1 MLKGRNLSGR
11 RLIVD
16 ITPLRES
23 PKFRILYL
31 GQLLA
36 HLGRQITIVAVP
48 YQVFLLTDSTL
59 AVGALG
65 IAQFIPLMAVSLVS
79 GAVADAF
86 DRRKLLVLGFV
97 VVAMTAVGLM
107 LNASAAEPA
116 LWPLYALSALNAAIG
131 AITNPARMAAI
142 PALLRRELLP
152 SGFALNSTMHEV
164 AAAVGPA
171 LAGLLIAQYSLPLT
185 YAVEAVAFAA
195 AAITLV
201 WVGPLRPEG
210 GGRAVSLSSIR
221 EGFTYLRGQALLQSG
236 FLIDLNAMIF
246 GMPHALFPA
255 LGTEIFSGDASTVGL
270 LYAAPGIGALIAALT
285 SGWVSPVSRRGRV
298 VVIAVVIWGV
308 AITIFGL
315 ISYLPL
321 ALALLAVAG
330 AADVVSA
337 VFRNTILQLVV
348 PDALRGRLSA
358 VHTAVVGGGP
368 RLGDLE
374 AGAVAAVTSVRFSV
388 VSGGVAC
395 VIGALAIARFMPQL
409 WNYRDEVPVD
419 ELAGDAFEQTGDVA
433 PEN

>member
-1 MLKGRNLSGR
+1 MSGRNVPGR

-23 PKFRILYL
+23 PRFRILYL

-36 HLGRQITIVAVP
+36 HFGRQITVVAVP
-48 YQVFLLTDSTL
+48 YQVFLLTGSTL

-65 IAQFIPLMAVSLVS
+65 IAQFIPLIAVSLVG

-86 DRRKLLVLGFV
+86 DRRKLLVAGHVLL
-97 VVAMTAVGLM
+97 AMTAVGLM

-116 LWPLYALSALNAAIG
+116 VWPLYALSAVSAALS
-131 AITNPARMAAI
+131 AINGPARMAAI

-164 AAAVGPA
+164 GAAVGPA
-171 LAGLLIAQYSLPLT
+171 LAGVLIAQYSLRFT
-185 YAVEAVAFAA
+185 YAAEAVALAA
-195 AAITLV
+195 AAFTLA

-210 GGRAVSLSSIR
+210 GGRAVSVSSIV
-221 EGFTYLRGQALLQSG
+221 EGLTYLKGQPLLQSG
-236 FLIDLNAMIF
+236 FLIDLNAMVF

-255 LGTEIFSGDASTVGL
+255 LGTVIFGGDASTVGL
-270 LYAAPGIGALIAALT
+270 LYAAPGVGALIAALT
-285 SGWVSPVSRRGRV
+285 SGWAGTVSRRGRI

-315 ISYLPL
+315 IGHLPL
-321 ALALLAVAG
+321 ALLLLAVAG
-330 AADVVSA
+330 AADVVSV

-348 PDALRGRLSA
+348 PDSLRGRLSA

-374 AGAVAAVTSVRFSV
+374 AGAVASLTSVRFSV
-388 VSGGVAC
+388 VSGGIAC

-409 WNYRDEVPVD
+409 WRYRDEVTP
-419 ELAGDAFEQTGDVA
+419 
-433 PEN
+433 PP

>member
-1 MLKGRNLSGR
+1 MSDRKIPGR
-11 RLIVD
+11 RLVVD

-23 PKFRILYL
+23 PRFRILYL

-36 HLGRQITIVAVP
+36 HFGRQITIVAVP
-48 YQVFLLTDSTL
+48 YQVFLITDSTL

-65 IAQFIPLMAVSLVS
+65 IAQFIPLIAGSLVG

-86 DRRKLLVLGFV
+86 DRRKLLVLGYV
-97 VVAMTAVGLM
+97 VVGMTAVGLM
-107 LNASAAEPA
+107 LNASAATPA

-131 AITNPARMAAI
+131 AVTTPARMAAI

-185 YAVEAVAFAA
+185 YAAEAVAFAA
-195 AAITLV
+195 AAFTLL

-210 GGRAVSLSSIR
+210 GGRAVSISSIK
-221 EGFTYLRGQALLQSG
+221 EGLTYLKGQPLLQSG

-255 LGTEIFSGDASTVGL
+255 LGTEIFGGDASTVGL
-270 LYAAPGIGALIAALT
+270 LYAAPGVGALIAALT
-285 SGWVSPVSRRGRV
+285 SGWVGSVSRRGRV
-298 VVIAVVIWGV
+298 VVIAVVVWGV

-315 ISYLPL
+315 ISFLPL
-321 ALALLAVAG
+321 ALLLLAAAG

-348 PDALRGRLSA
+348 PDSLRGRLSA

-374 AGAVAAVTSVRFSV
+374 AGAVASLTSVRFSV
-388 VSGGVAC
+388 VSGGIAC
-395 VIGALAIARFMPQL
+395 VIGALAIARFMPRL
-409 WNYRDEVPVD
+409 WNYRDELPAD
-419 ELAGDAFEQTGDVA
+419 DLAGHAFEKTGDIA
-433 PEN
+433 PED

>member
-1 MLKGRNLSGR
+1 MKPRNIPGR
-11 RLIVD
+11 RLVVD

-23 PKFRILYL
+23 PRFRILYL

-36 HLGRQITIVAVP
+36 HFGRQITIVAVP
-48 YQVFLLTDSTL
+48 YQVFLITDSTL

-65 IAQFIPLMAVSLVS
+65 IAQFIPLIAGSLVG

-86 DRRKLLVLGFV
+86 DRRKLLVLGYV
-97 VVAMTAVGLM
+97 VVGLTAVGLM
-107 LNASAAEPA
+107 LNASAATPA

-131 AITNPARMAAI
+131 AVTTPARMAAI

-171 LAGLLIAQYSLPLT
+171 LAGLLIARYSLPLT
-185 YAVEAVAFAA
+185 YAAEAVAFAA
-195 AAITLV
+195 AAITLA

-210 GGRAVSLSSIR
+210 GGRSVSISSIK
-221 EGFTYLRGQALLQSG
+221 EGLTYLKGQPLLQSG

-255 LGTEIFSGDASTVGL
+255 LGTAIFGGDASTVGL
-270 LYAAPGIGALIAALT
+270 LYAAPGVGALIAALT
-285 SGWVSPVSRRGRV
+285 SGWVSSVSRRGRV

-308 AITIFGL
+308 AITLFGL
-315 ISYLPL
+315 ISFLPL
-321 ALALLAVAG
+321 ALLLLAVAG

-348 PDALRGRLSA
+348 PDSLRGRLSA

-368 RLGDLE
+368 RLGDME
-374 AGAVAAVTSVRFSV
+374 AGAVASLTSVRFSV
-388 VSGGVAC
+388 VSGGIAC
-395 VIGALAIARFMPQL
+395 VIGALAIARFMPRL
-409 WNYRDEVPVD
+409 WNYRDEPPAD
-419 ELAGDAFEQTGDVA
+419 DLAGRAFEKAGDIA
-433 PEN
+433 PED

>member
-1 MLKGRNLSGR
+1 MLKGRNLPGR

-23 PKFRILYL
+23 PRFRILYL

-36 HLGRQITIVAVP
+36 HFGRQITIVAVP
-48 YQVFLLTDSTL
+48 YQVFLITDSTL

-65 IAQFIPLMAVSLVS
+65 IAQFIPLMAGSLLG

-86 DRRKLLVLGFV
+86 DRRKLLVLGYV
-97 VVAMTAVGLM
+97 VVGMTAVGLM

-116 LWPLYALSALNAAIG
+116 LWPLYALSALNAAVG
-131 AITNPARMAAI
+131 AVTTPARMAAI

-171 LAGLLIAQYSLPLT
+171 LAGLLIARYSLPLT
-185 YAVEAVAFAA
+185 YAAEAAAFAA
-195 AAITLV
+195 AAITLA
-201 WVGPLRPEG
+201 WVGALRPEG
-210 GGRAVSLSSIR
+210 GGRAVGLSSIR
-221 EGFTYLRGQALLQSG
+221 EGLTYLRSQPLLQSG
-236 FLIDLNAMIF
+236 FIIDLNAMIF

-255 LGTEIFSGDASTVGL
+255 IGTAIFGGDATTVGL
-270 LYAAPGIGALIAALT
+270 LYAAPGIGALLAALT
-285 SGWVSPVSRRGRV
+285 SGWVGSVSRRGRV
-298 VVIAVVIWGV
+298 VVIAVVVWGI

-315 ISYLPL
+315 ISYLPM
-321 ALALLAVAG
+321 ALVLLAVAG

-388 VSGGVAC
+388 VSGGIAC
-395 VIGALAIARFMPQL
+395 VVGALAIARLMPQL
-409 WNYRDEVPVD
+409 WGYRDEVTQPTAMPA
-419 ELAGDAFEQTGDVA
+419 ELSIE
-433 PEN
+433 EIE

>member
-1 MLKGRNLSGR
+1 MALSDLSPRR
-11 RLIVD
+11 RLVVD

-23 PKFRILYL
+23 PRFRILYL

-36 HLGRQITIVAVP
+36 HFGRQITIVAVP
-48 YQVFLLTDSTL
+48 YQVFLITGSTL

-65 IAQFIPLMAVSLVS
+65 IAQFIPLMAVSLVG

-86 DRRKLLVLGFV
+86 DRRKLLVVGHVLLAV
-97 VVAMTAVGLM
+97 TAIGLM

-116 LWPLYALSALNAAIG
+116 LWPLYALSALNAALS
-131 AITNPARMAAI
+131 AINGPARMAAI

-171 LAGLLIAQYSLPLT
+171 LAGLLIARYSLPFT
-185 YAVEAVAFAA
+185 YVAEAVAFTAA
-195 AAITLV
+195 AFTLL

-210 GGRAVSLSSIR
+210 GGRAVSMSSIR
-221 EGFTYLRGQALLQSG
+221 EGLTYLRGQPLLQSG

-255 LGTEIFSGDASTVGL
+255 LGTEIFGGDATTVGL
-270 LYAAPGIGALIAALT
+270 LYAAPGMGALIAALT
-285 SGWVSPVSRRGRV
+285 SGWVSAVSRRGRV
-298 VVIAVVIWGV
+298 VVIAVVVWGL

-315 ISYLPL
+315 ISYLPF
-321 ALALLAVAG
+321 ALVLLAVAG
-330 AADVVSA
+330 GADVVSA

-374 AGAVAAVTSVRFSV
+374 AGAVAALTSVRFSV
-388 VSGGVAC
+388 VSGGIAC

-409 WNYRDEVPVD
+409 WAYEDRSPADLAVD
-419 ELAGDAFEQTGDVA
+419 SLEQPGDVV